1 MILISATGLGRQ
13 YVGDPVFTEL
23 AFEVR
28 AGERIGLVGPN
39 GAGKTTLIKLLAGLE
54 QPDYGSLFVRPGIR
68 VSLLRQESDFEPGET
83 LMRGRQVGARVA
95 DRPAA
100 RARGGRPGDGRGRR
114 RRRPRARRAA
124 LRRAAPAARA
134 PGRLF
139 DRPPRRRGAHR
150 PGLRRGRVS
159 PRRRRR
165 FRAASN
171 RG

>member
-1 MILISATGLGRQ
+1 MILISAQGLGRQ

-68 VSLLRQESDFEPGET
+68 VSLLRQEITSRPDET
-83 LMRGRQVGARVA
+83 LMRGRQVGARLA
-95 DRPAA
+95 DRAAA
-100 RARGGRPGDGRGRR
+100 RARGGRARDGRGRR
-114 RRRPRARRAA
+114 RGRPRAGRAGA
-124 LRRAAPAARA
+124 TTSCTASSSTRMRIRSITASRKCSRASA
-134 PGRLF
+134 
-139 DRPPRRRGAHR
+139 
-150 PGLRRGRVS
+150 S
-159 PRRRRR
+159 PSQSFTGRRRR
-165 FRAASN
+165 FPAASN